1 MSFRDRAASA
11 PMSPLLYWL
20 TCILGMLL
28 GFAIL
33 ALLGITTLTAAWVKK
48 G

>member
-1 MSFRDRAASA
+1 MSFRDRADSA

-28 GFAIL
+28 GFAIFALPLFLL
-33 ALLGITTLTAAWVKK
+33 ARHCK
-48 G
+48 